1 MVSIAS
7 LLFPLLLFG
16 APRAQSEDVSHCFV
30 VRRMVKSEELRYY
43 VDAVSK
49 CSREYDAVY
58 VLVTFLD
65 AKGNRLDDGVWAI
78 YWCRPGRREIQ
89 EFGIPTKAV
98 GFARVVLRKITLDS
112 EEALR

>member
-1 MVSIAS
+1 MMIS
-7 LLFPLLLFG
+7 LLLPLFLF
-16 APRAQSEDVSHCFV
+16 ATPQAQTEDVSHCFV
-30 VRRMVKSEELRYY
+30 VRQMVKSDELRYY

-65 AKGNRLDDGVWAI
+65 GKGNRLDDGVWAI

-89 EFGIPTKAV
+89 EFGIPTKAI
-98 GFARVVLRKITLDS
+98 GFERVVLRKITLDS

>member
-1 MVSIAS
+1 MIN
-7 LLFPLLLFG
+7 LLLPLLLF
-16 APRAQSEDVSHCFV
+16 ATPRAQTEDVSHCFV
-30 VRRMVKSEELRYY
+30 IRQMVKSEEARYY

-58 VLVTFLD
+58 VLVSFLD
-65 AKGNRLDDGVWAI
+65 GEGKRLADGVWAI

-89 EFGIPTKAV
+89 EFGIPPKAM
-98 GFARVVLRKITLDS
+98 GFKRVVLRKITLNS